1 MSVLRF
7 LLSVLL
13 LGFAAKLAQADGEA
27 VKANRVAL
35 PAPQSSVA
43 VTVERGVRVW
53 RPLGTDA
60 SGAAYYPQSASVSS
74 GSNPSVQYVTP
85 NSYGVTGVYGGI
97 SGFGQARKHERRN
110 GVSGFSKHVNVTIKG
125 WPSHP
130 HGPKKIAHFGG
141 HHHGGMKGGAP
152 KHVAFVAKGGGG
164 KPHGMGHGRGHG
176 HH

>member
-74 GSNPSVQYVTP
+74 GSEPSVQYVTP

-97 SGFGQARKHERRN
+97 SGSQPIHGAYGRFEILNWAVKFFLDAQMLERSLAD
-110 GVSGFSKHVNVTIKG
+110 SGD
-125 WPSHP
+125 
-130 HGPKKIAHFGG
+130 HGA
-141 HHHGGMKGGAP
+141 
-152 KHVAFVAKGGGG
+152 
-164 KPHGMGHGRGHG
+164 
-176 HH
+176 